1 MNKLLSYYT
10 SLFGTSGSE
19 RDIRQGIIN
28 EIKAHAEVKVD
39 RLGNIIALKRGENP
53 DCPIKVMVDA
63 HMDEVGLM
71 VTAITDDGYLKFD
84 KIGGIDDRTLCA
96 KQVIIGKNKIKGVI
110 GQTAP
115 HLLTKDERDKVVKY
129 SDMFID
135 IGAKNKED
143 AERYVKVGDVVG
155 CSTSYA
161 EFGEG
166 FVRAKALDDRV
177 GCQILTELIQGP
189 VPFDTYFV
197 FSVMEEIGCIGA
209 GCAASEIKPDYCIV
223 VEGTT
228 AQDTQPDLEHSDVC
242 KLGCGPVISFMDGS
256 TIYDSNFL
264 KLAFEAAKEQGI
276 NYQLKRAVA
285 GGNNAGRIQRTLS
298 GINTLAISVPVRY
311 IHTPCSVA
319 SLDDIEKTKFLV
331 LAVLKR
337 LAIN

>member
-28 EIKAHAEVKVD
+28 EIKSYAQVKVD

-53 DCPIKVMVDA
+53 DFPIKVMVDA

-71 VTAITDDGYLKFD
+71 VTTITDEGYLKFD
-84 KIGGIDDRTLCA
+84 KIGGIDDRTLLS

-110 GQTAP
+110 GRTAP
-115 HLLTKDERDKVVKY
+115 HLLTKDDEQKVVKH
-129 SDMFID
+129 SDMYID
-135 IGAKNKED
+135 IGAKNKKD
-143 AERYVKVGDVVG
+143 AEQYVKIGDVVG
-155 CSTSYA
+155 CATSYA

-166 FVRAKALDDRV
+166 LVRAKALDDRV
-177 GCQILTELIQGP
+177 GCQILTELIQGS

-209 GCAASEIKPDYCIV
+209 GCAANEIKPDYCIV

-228 AQDTQPDLEHSDVC
+228 AQDTQDDSRHSDVC
-242 KLGCGPVISFMDGS
+242 KLGFGPAISFMDGS
-256 TIYDSNFL
+256 TVYDSSFL
-264 KLAFEAAKEQGI
+264 KLAFDAAKEHGI
-276 NYQLKRAVA
+276 EYQLKRAVA
-285 GGNNAGRIQRTLS
+285 GGNNAGRVQRTLS

-319 SLDDIEKTKFLV
+319 SLDDIEQTKRLV
-331 LAVLKR
+331 SAVLNR
-337 LAIN
+337 IATI